1 MPHVERI
8 LKGLQVIVAGLA
20 CGTIAGLALHVVLA
34 DPALLAGATPAFAD
48 TGSFVQVE
56 ANQQPADGSETATAA
71 TATAGTTGPGT
82 AGVVDNS
89 VDADPTRRM
98 PAYARERY
106 YYASLHRR
114 DPFQALVGGE
124 LEADGN
130 VGLPDVADLKL
141 VGIAWGDTDRFAMAE
156 DSRGFGYVLRV
167 GDKIRG
173 GHVASIRQD
182 AITFAQYTAG
192 ELSTITLELPLREDG
207 R

>member
-1 MPHVERI
+1 VQHVERI
-8 LKGLQVIVAGLA
+8 LMGLQVIVAGLA

-48 TGSFVQVE
+48 PGSFVQV
-56 ANQQPADGSETATAA
+56 AADLPASAGEATAA
-71 TATAGTTGPGT
+71 PGGMADPGT
-82 AGVVDNS
+82 AEVVDHS
-89 VDADPTRRM
+89 VDADPARRL
-98 PAYARERY
+98 PTYARERY
-106 YYASLHRR
+106 RYASLNRR

-124 LEADGN
+124 LEAGGD

-141 VGIAWGDTDRFAMAE
+141 VGIAWGDSDRFAMAE
-156 DSRGFGYVLRV
+156 DSRGYGYVLRV

-173 GHVASIRQD
+173 GHVSSIRQD

-192 ELSTITLELPLREDG
+192 ELSTITLELPLREEG